1 MEFDILDNR
10 MRSFEKSLDRNIPQD
25 IYLLARL
32 DGHGFT
38 RLTKKEW
45 SLERPFDIKFRDIM
59 VETLKHIMGT
69 DFRIIF
75 GYTQSDEIS
84 LLFHPKDEL
93 FNRRERKLLTILSGE
108 ASAFFSLQAERL
120 GVFDCRLIPLPSLD
134 DVIDYFR
141 WRQED
146 SHRNSLNGHCYWA
159 LRNNGQSAAE
169 ATKMIKTMSNP
180 EKRDLLL
187 KYGIDYAFLPSWQR
201 HGVCAYFQMQNRM
214 GYNPKTKTE
223 IPCQRKVLNV
233 DYEMPVGENYSS
245 LLTRII
251 TTSL

>member
-1 MEFDILDNR
+1 MEFDVLDNR
-10 MRSFEKSLDRNIPQD
+10 MRSFEKSLDRIMPQD

-45 SLERPFDIKFRDIM
+45 NLERPFDVKFRDIM

-69 DFRIIF
+69 DFRVLF

-93 FNRRERKLLTILSGE
+93 FNRKERKLLTILSGE
-108 ASAFFSLQAERL
+108 VSSFFSLKAERL
-120 GVFDCRLIPLPSLD
+120 GVFDCRLIPLPTLD
-134 DVIDYFR
+134 DVVDYFR

-159 LRNNGQSAAE
+159 LRNNGHSVAE
-169 ATKMIKTMSNP
+169 ATKVIKTMSNP

-187 KYGIDYAFLPSWQR
+187 EYGIDYTTLPSWQR
-201 HGVCAYFQMQNRM
+201 HGICAYFQEEKRI
-214 GYNPKTKTE
+214 GYNPKTKAE
-223 IPCQRKVLNV
+223 VPCVRKVLKVN
-233 DYEMPVGENYSS
+233 YEMPIGDEYSQ
-245 LLTRII
+245 LLTQII
-251 TTSL
+251 QNQ